1 LLVGFAAMYL
11 VALQQLSLIGPAPV
25 LLIAGA
31 FLLGFGV
38 GELTN
43 TWWFTLLQ
51 QHVPEQARSRVS
63 SYDWLVSF
71 IFQPVGF
78 LAVGP
83 ISQAIGFTPTLVGAA
98 ALVLLTFI
106 TVTLLPSVRGV
117 TWVADADAAVLP
129 DPSPDA
135 APGAPVSG

>member
-1 LLVGFAAMYL
+1 LGSAFMCL
-11 VALQQLSLIGPAPV
+11 VALQPLSLIGPAPA

-31 FLLGFGV
+31 FLLGFGA

-71 IFQPVGF
+71 IFQPLGF
-78 LAVGP
+78 LLVGP
-83 ISQAIGFTPTLVGAA
+83 LSQAIGFTATLVGAA
-98 ALVLLTFI
+98 SLLALTWI
-106 TVTLLPSVRGV
+106 AVTLLPSIRSV
-117 TWVADADAAVLP
+117 TWATDTDTATAL
-129 DPSPDA
+129 DPSSGA
-135 APGAPVSG
+135 APGSMAGPP

>member
-1 LLVGFAAMYL
+1 MTLI
-11 VALQQLSLIGPAPV
+11 ALQPLSLLGPAPV

-31 FLLGFGV
+31 FLLGFGA

-43 TWWFTLLQ
+43 TWWFTMLQ

-71 IFQPVGF
+71 IFQPLGF

-83 ISQAIGFTPTLVGAA
+83 LSQAIGVTATLVGAA
-98 ALVLLTFI
+98 SLILLADVA
-106 TVTLLPSVRGV
+106 VTLVPSIRSV
-117 TWVADADAAVLP
+117 TWVPEEL
-129 DPSPDA
+129 
-135 APGAPVSG
+135 PVSSASSPPPR